1 MSVFDSIKNQPVG
14 LFLNNGQMFA
24 VKIESSDAQY
34 LHVTNAL
41 AINVDDTDTG
51 PRVSFTDV
59 MPLGKLDEKG
69 MDLRILH
76 SGIGYTFP
84 LAEALE
90 NAYVERTRSLVLAR
104 G

>member
-14 LFLNNGQMFA
+14 LFLNNGQLFA
-24 VKIESSDAQY
+24 AKVSDSDGQY

-41 AINVDDTDTG
+41 AINVEEGENGTK
-51 PRVSFTDV
+51 VSFTDV

-69 MDLRILH
+69 IHLRILH